1 MSIYRR
7 DFDKTKCMY
16 FLIKDEIFFDKYYE
30 IWEKVSNIIK
40 RKINRKLVYNKKYLK
55 AEKKSTQKK
64 TFSVF
69 VNK

>member
-16 FLIKDEIFFDKYYE
+16 FLINDENFFAKYNE

-40 RKINRKLVYNKKYLK
+40 KKKLIEDLYVIRNI
-55 AEKKSTQKK
+55 
-64 TFSVF
+64 
-69 VNK
+69 

>member
-16 FLIKDEIFFDKYYE
+16 FLINDENFFAKYNE

-40 RKINRKLVYNKKYLK
+40 KKINRGLICNKKYLK
-55 AEKKSTQKK
+55 AKKNQHERMLSLYL
-64 TFSVF
+64 
-69 VNK
+69 